1 MVATIVDRR
10 PAHLEAWAQTL
21 WRAAQ
26 TAGALGGKKPIQIH
40 AIDMVCGPRAG
51 ALEILA
57 GLDAGRLLD
66 VLRKNDCA
74 LHRQFVPWPFIG
86 QPSVFMSGRY
96 VRLEAG
102 WPDAMAEKDIKLSD
116 IGQNPKEGGRWIAG
130 KNEMGKTITLSL
142 SNTVPHYLLGGYTGS
157 GKTYAMR
164 SAVAQLA
171 RDPRNRLVLIDGKW
185 GYGLGPLA
193 NVTNRVGPLAI
204 EFEQVRG
211 ALSWSIGEMRKRYRT
226 GISDGRLIIVIDE
239 VQEFTKDSAVAE
251 MLRRLA
257 AQGRDKDIHL
267 VIGTQDPTADA
278 FKEVTTRRNLV
289 GRIALHTENYKAS
302 EVVVGG
308 PTPRADWLLGAG
320 DAYALTPE
328 ALHRVQLAYI
338 PESALAN
345 EATGEAEFDEWPE
358 YDPEAAGTLPENTNG
373 GRPIS
378 GEEMAISLV
387 QAHLGAGRPTLQR
400 ALENAGLDKPGS
412 SRADWLLSLGRD
424 AYQWLIENDWMLCE
438 S

>member
-1 MVATIVDRR
+1 MDKRVAY
-10 PAHLEAWAQTL
+10 LEQWAQAI

-26 TAGALGGKKPIQIH
+26 TPGALAGKKPIQVH
-40 AIDMVCGPRAG
+40 GIDMVRGPRAG

-57 GLDAGRLLD
+57 GLDAGRLLGA
-66 VLRKNDCA
+66 LKQNDFA
-74 LHRQFVPWPFIG
+74 IHRQFVPWEFVG
-86 QPSVFMSGRY
+86 RPSVFMSGRH

-102 WPDAMAEKDIKLSD
+102 WPDSLAEKDIKLSD
-116 IGQNPKEGGRWIAG
+116 IGQHPKEGGRWIAG
-130 KNEMGKTITLSL
+130 KNEMGKTVTLSL

-171 RDPRNRLVLIDGKW
+171 RDPYNRLVLIDGKW

-193 NVTNRVGPLAI
+193 HVANRIGPLAV

-211 ALSWSIGEMRKRYRT
+211 ALSWSIGEMRARYQGGRRD
-226 GISDGRLIIVIDE
+226 SRLIVVIDE
-239 VQEFTKDSAVAE
+239 IQEFTKDGTIAE
-251 MLRRLA
+251 MLRRLT
-257 AQGRDKDIHL
+257 AQGRDADVHMI
-267 VIGTQDPTADA
+267 VGTQDPTAEA
-278 FKEVTTRRNLV
+278 FKEATTRRNLV

-328 ALHRVQLAYI
+328 ALHRIQLAYI
-338 PESALAN
+338 PEGDLAN
-345 EATGEAEFDEWPE
+345 EANGDSLFDEWPE
-358 YDPEAAGTLPENTNG
+358 FDPEAAGALPEDTGNG
-373 GRPIS
+373 RQIS
-378 GEEMAISLV
+378 GAEVAVSLL
-387 QAHLGAGRPTLQR
+387 QAHLRTGRPTLQR

-412 SRADWLLSLGRD
+412 TRADWLLGLGRE
-424 AYQWLIENDWMLCE
+424 AYAWLSENDWTLCE
-438 S
+438 T